1 MSKKNKTVA
10 EEEEPFI
17 AAESLEIE
25 GSLYKTTLPAK
36 YKNQKPYKAQNPN
49 HVLAFMPGTVRDI
62 FVSAGDKVAK
72 GDKMLVLDAMKMN
85 NEILSPMDGV
95 VEKIA
100 VKSGESVPKQALL
113 VAMKPTAAR

>member
-10 EEEEPFI
+10 EEEPFI